1 MAPSKKA
8 TAAASDDEFS
18 LSDIARLLKS
28 QTEQLASQA
37 EQLAIITNQM
47 TKVEKIETEVKDL
60 RTLIV
65 SLRDEN
71 KALNQQVR
79 EKDKVIE
86 DMSKSVA
93 GLEEKLNN
101 VEQHHRSW
109 GARVLNV
116 PVSDAEAASPTA
128 MINKVYDLVLRPI
141 LQGAVQ
147 SGRLD
152 VVPPAGQ
159 VLEVAHVLPGKP
171 GQPRPIIMRFFSRNI
186 RSLCFQFKRDFAPR
200 ENEPGVG
207 GGSVGSE
214 RRGRF
219 SYPLYDDLTKPT
231 LNKMRSIAQD
241 ERVHACWTVN
251 GKIHF
256 KLKESDQ
263 VRKVVSIQ
271 DPLDTILK

>member
-1 MAPSKKA
+1 MGPTRKA
-8 TAAASDDEFS
+8 TAASDDDIQ

-28 QTEQLASQA
+28 QAEQLTSQA
-37 EQLAIITNQM
+37 EQLAVISNQM
-47 TKVEKIETEVKDL
+47 SKVDKIEAEVKDL

-65 SLRDEN
+65 SLKDEN
-71 KALNQQVR
+71 KALHQQVK

-116 PVSDAEAASPTA
+116 PVSDSEAASPTA
-128 MINKVYDLVLRPI
+128 MIRKVYDLVLRPI
-141 LQGAVQ
+141 LLGAVQ

-152 VVPPAGQ
+152 VVPPADQ

-171 GQPRPIIMRFFSRNI
+171 GQPRPIIMRFYSRNI

-200 ENEPGVG
+200 ESDSGLRG
-207 GGSVGSE
+207 GTEGSE
-214 RRGRF
+214 KRGRF
-219 SYPLYDDLTKPT
+219 AYPLYDDLTKPT
-231 LNKMRSIAQD
+231 LNKMRAISQD
-241 ERVHACWTVN
+241 DRVHACWSVN

-271 DPLDTILK
+271 DPLDLILK